1 MDQAGAEVAVVGV
14 GVYGDA
20 LEETS
25 VVLAQGNEALGMVVL
40 GELQDLGFG
49 KWRHGKALALGRG
62 QEGIHDPA
70 RSHRQRPSRSRR

>member
-1 MDQAGAEVAVVGV
+1 MVEGNRPNVVDRPISWQANQPSGTVLVADQAGAEVAVVGV

-40 GELQDLGFG
+40 CAKSGSC
-49 KWRHGKALALGRG
+49 R
-62 QEGIHDPA
+62 I
-70 RSHRQRPSRSRR
+70 